1 MTERELIEQR
11 IAENERKIAESE
23 RKIAESE
30 RKMLE
35 QESNMAKQI
44 KVFLD
49 KGFSKESIAK
59 AIELPLEY
67 IESLLE
73 RFYPQNSVEANNLDI
88 QTQLDFLKQQVHL
101 LQIKLDNTQSENIQ
115 LKQQV
120 NTLQAKGVNM
130 SEPIQMEQAPQ
141 QWEYMSTRLTGGLNE
156 LNKLGEQS
164 WEVVDGLKLD
174 AGRELVLKRPKQKKK
189 EPNYGYGR

>member
-23 RKIAESE
+23 RK
-30 RKMLE
+30 MLE
-35 QESNMAKQI
+35 QERNMAKQI

-49 KGFSKESIAK
+49 KGLSKEYIAK
-59 AIELPLEY
+59 AIEFPLEY

-73 RFYPQNSVEANNLDI
+73 RFYPQNPVEADNLDI
-88 QTQLDFLKQQVHL
+88 QTQLDFLKQQVHI
-101 LQIKLDNTQSENIQ
+101 LQKKLDNTQSENIQ

-130 SEPIQMEQAPQ
+130 SEPIETTQGIQ
-141 QWEYMSTRLTGGLNE
+141 QWDYTTTYLTGGLEE
-156 LNKLGEQS
+156 LKKLGDQG

-174 AGRELVLKRPKQKKK
+174 AGRQLVLKRPKPKKK

>member
-23 RKIAESE
+23 RK
-30 RKMLE
+30 MLE
-35 QESNMAKQI
+35 QERNMAKQI

-49 KGFSKESIAK
+49 KGLSKEYIAK
-59 AIELPLEY
+59 AIEFPLEY

-73 RFYPQNSVEANNLDI
+73 KFYPQNPAEANNLDI

-130 SEPIQMEQAPQ
+130 SEPIQTKDAGQ
-141 QWEYMSTRLTGGLNE
+141 QWEYKKTLGASE
-156 LNKLGEQS
+156 DSLNKLGNEN
-164 WEVVDGLKLD
+164 W
-174 AGRELVLKRPKQKKK
+174 ELVAIGPAGDCTFKRPKQKKGS
-189 EPNYGYGR
+189 PDYGYGR

>member
-23 RKIAESE
+23 RK
-30 RKMLE
+30 MLE
-35 QESNMAKQI
+35 QECNMAKQI

-59 AIELPLEY
+59 AIEFPLEY

-73 RFYPQNSVEANNLDI
+73 KFYPQNSVEANNLDI
-88 QTQLDFLKQQVHL
+88 QTQLDSLKQQVHL
-101 LQIKLDNTQSENIQ
+101 LQKKLDNTQSENIQ

-130 SEPIQMEQAPQ
+130 SEPIQTQEKGQ
-141 QWEYMSTRLTGGLNE
+141 QWEYKKTFGANE
-156 LNKLGEQS
+156 DSLNKLGNEN
-164 WEVVDGLKLD
+164 W
-174 AGRELVLKRPKQKKK
+174 ELVAIGPTGDCTFKRPKQKKK
-189 EPNYGYGR
+189 EPDYGYGR

>member
-1 MTERELIEQR
+1 MTEKEQIERE
-11 IAENERKIAESE
+11 
-23 RKIAESE
+23 
-30 RKMLE
+30 KMETEKSL
-35 QESNMAKQI
+35 AKQT
-44 KVFLD
+44 KELLD
-49 KGFSKESIAK
+49 NGVPLTDIAK
-59 AIELPLEY
+59 ATKFSVEY
-67 IESLLE
+67 FEHLLE
-73 RFYPQNSVEANNLDI
+73 KYYPQVPAKEQNSDI

-101 LQIKLDNTQSENIQ
+101 LQIKLNNTQSENTQ

>member
-23 RKIAESE
+23 RKI
-30 RKMLE
+30 LE
-35 QESNMAKQI
+35 QERFMAKQI

-49 KGFSKESIAK
+49 KGLSKEYIAK
-59 AIELPLEY
+59 AIEFPLEY
-67 IESLLE
+67 IESLIE
-73 RFYPQNSVEANNLDI
+73 RFYPQNPVEADNLDI
-88 QTQLDFLKQQVHL
+88 QSQLDFLKQQVHL
-101 LQIKLDNTQSENIQ
+101 LQIKLDNTQSENTQ

-130 SEPIQMEQAPQ
+130 SEPIETIQAVQ
-141 QWEYMSTRLTGGLNE
+141 EWEYMAVSYITIEN
-156 LNKLGEQS
+156 LNKLGKEGWQFV
-164 WEVVDGLKLD
+164 EGLGVSEKP
-174 AGRELVLKRPKQKKK
+174 GETRKPVFMRPKPKKK

>member
-35 QESNMAKQI
+35 QECNMAKQI

-88 QTQLDFLKQQVHL
+88 QTQLDSLKQQVHI
-101 LQIKLDNTQSENIQ
+101 LQKKLDNTQSENIQ

-130 SEPIQMEQAPQ
+130 SEQVETIQGIQ
-141 QWEYMSTRLTGGLNE
+141 QWEYMSTSLRGGIE
-156 LNKLGEQS
+156 QLNKLGAQG
-164 WEVVDGLKLD
+164 WEVVDGIRLD
-174 AGRELVLKRPKQKKK
+174 AGRETCFKRPKPKKK
-189 EPNYGYGR
+189 EPDYGYGR

>member
-35 QESNMAKQI
+35 QERNMAKQI

-73 RFYPQNSVEANNLDI
+73 KYYPQNPVEADNLDI

-101 LQIKLDNTQSENIQ
+101 LQIKLNNTQSENIQ

>member
-23 RKIAESE
+23 RK
-30 RKMLE
+30 MLE
-35 QESNMAKQI
+35 QERNMAKQI

-49 KGFSKESIAK
+49 KGLSKEYIAK
-59 AIELPLEY
+59 ETEFPLDY

-73 RFYPQNSVEANNLDI
+73 RFYPQNPVETNNLDI
-88 QTQLDFLKQQVHL
+88 QTQLDFLKQQVHI
-101 LQIKLDNTQSENIQ
+101 LQKKLDNTQSENIQ

-130 SEPIQMEQAPQ
+130 SEPIETTQAVQ
-141 QWEYMSTRLTGGLNE
+141 EWEYMATSNITIEN
-156 LNKLGEQS
+156 LNKLGKEGWQFV
-164 WEVVDGLKLD
+164 EGLGVSEKP
-174 AGRELVLKRPKQKKK
+174 GETRKPVFMRPKPKKK
-189 EPNYGYGR
+189 EPDYGYGR